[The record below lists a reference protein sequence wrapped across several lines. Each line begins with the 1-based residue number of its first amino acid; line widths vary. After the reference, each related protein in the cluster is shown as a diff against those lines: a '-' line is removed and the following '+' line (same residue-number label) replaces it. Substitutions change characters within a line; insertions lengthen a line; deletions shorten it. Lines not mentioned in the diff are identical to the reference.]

1 MELQEAKIPT
11 MYFIGVT
18 TGASSSVRVFPRWAQ
33 LLDLGQC
40 RLVGLDFP
48 LHDDPQR
55 YREAVEFIKSDPLSL
70 GALVTSHKMDLLA
83 ACADLLDGLDP
94 LAAEMGEV
102 SSIYKRDGKLCARAT
117 DPVCG
122 GMALENFLS
131 RRHFSD
137 SGADVLILGAG
148 GSALALVWHLLKGGR
163 EDAMPSNIHVVNR
176 SRPRLDHLLDLAEKW
191 GANGRVIGHLTPEP
205 GLADA
210 VVNRLPEGSLVV
222 NATGLGKDGPGSP
235 ITDAATFPERGLV
248 WDFNY
253 RGELRFLQQAHAQEV
268 EKSLRIEDGW
278 DYFVIGWS
286 QVIADVF
293 DVVIPTRGQL
303 FGELS
308 RVAGEAR

>member
-55 YREAVEFIKSDPLSL
+55 YREAVKFIKSDPLSL
-70 GALVTSHKMDLLA
+70 GALVTSHKMNLLA
-83 ACADLLDGLDP
+83 ACADLLDDLDP
-94 LAAEMGEV
+94 LAAEMSEV
-102 SSIYKRDGKLCARAT
+102 SSIYKREGKLCARAT

-137 SGADVLILGAG
+137 SGSDVLILGAG
-148 GSALALVWHLLKGGR
+148 GSALALVWYLLKGGR

-191 GANGRVIGHLTPEP
+191 GAKESVIGHLTPEP
-205 GLADA
+205 VLADA

-253 RGELRFLQQAHAQEV
+253 RGQLKFLQQAHAQAAD
-268 EKSLRIEDGW
+268 KSLRIEDGW

-293 DVVIPTRGQL
+293 DVAIPTQGQL

>member
-1 MELQEAKIPT
+1 
-11 MYFIGVT
+11 
-18 TGASSSVRVFPRWAQ
+18 
-33 LLDLGQC
+33 
-40 RLVGLDFP
+40 
-48 LHDDPQR
+48 
-55 YREAVEFIKSDPLSL
+55 
-70 GALVTSHKMDLLA
+70 
-83 ACADLLDGLDP
+83 
-94 LAAEMGEV
+94 
-102 SSIYKRDGKLCARAT
+102 
-117 DPVCG
+117 
-122 GMALENFLS
+122 
-131 RRHFSD
+131 
-137 SGADVLILGAG
+137 
-148 GSALALVWHLLKGGR
+148 
-163 EDAMPSNIHVVNR
+163 MPSNIHVVNR

-293 DVVIPTRGQL
+293 DVVIPTQGRL
-303 FGELS
+303 FDELS